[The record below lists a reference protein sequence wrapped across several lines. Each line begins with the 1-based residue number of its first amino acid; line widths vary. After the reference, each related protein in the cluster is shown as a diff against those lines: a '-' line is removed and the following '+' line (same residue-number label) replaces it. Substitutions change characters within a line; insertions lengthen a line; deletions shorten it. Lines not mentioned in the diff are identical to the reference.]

1 MFEIKVPATSANM
14 GPGLDTLGVAFKLY
28 NRFIVEEIE
37 TGLEIFGCD
46 ENFANS
52 DNLVYASM
60 LKTFK
65 KLGKAPK
72 GVRLTFKTQ
81 IPVSGGLGSSA
92 TCILAGITAAN
103 RLCGDILTRKEVL
116 NFACEIEGHPDN
128 ITPALVG
135 GMTVS
140 IMNEGA
146 AFYNKIPISAGVK
159 FCAIIPELQL
169 STGDSREVLPETIL
183 FKDGVYNIG
192 MVSMLIVALVNGDYK
207 GVKLACNDK
216 LHQPY
221 RTGLIKNY
229 SEITNFVKDSE
240 ALGVF
245 LSGAGPT
252 IMVILKKDDNNTE
265 EKLKKFLESL
275 SGNWKTL
282 NLEIDEEGIQIC
294 EVQGNNG
301 TYFCL

>member
-28 NRFIVEEIE
+28 NRFIVEEIG

-46 ENFANS
+46 EKYANS
-52 DNLVYASM
+52 NNLVYSSM

-65 KLGKAPK
+65 KLVQAPK
-72 GVRLTFKTQ
+72 GVRLTFKSD

-103 RLCGDILTRKEVL
+103 RLCGDVLTKQEVL
-116 NFACEIEGHPDN
+116 NFACEIEGHSDN

-140 IMNEGA
+140 IMEGGA
-146 AFYNKIPISAGVK
+146 AHYNKVPISGGVK
-159 FCAIIPELQL
+159 FCALIPKLQL
-169 STGDSREVLPETIL
+169 STEDSRAVLPEKVRL
-183 FKDGVYNIG
+183 KDAVFNVGR
-192 MVSMLIVALVNGDYK
+192 VSMLIVALVNGDYK
-207 GVKLACNDK
+207 GVKFACQDK

-221 RTGLIKNY
+221 RNGLIENY
-229 SEITNFVKDSE
+229 NEITSFVKESE
-240 ALGVF
+240 ALGSF

-252 IMVILKKDDNNTE
+252 IMVMLKKDDNSTQDR
-265 EKLKKFLESL
+265 LKDFLKGL
-275 SGNWKTL
+275 SGNWETL
-282 NLEIDEEGIQIC
+282 NLDIDEDGLEIYNI
-294 EVQGNNG
+294 
-301 TYFCL
+301 

>member
-37 TGLEIFGCD
+37 TGLEILGCD
-46 ENFANS
+46 EEFANS
-52 DNLVYASM
+52 DNLVYTSM
-60 LKTFK
+60 LKTFIKLK
-65 KLGKAPK
+65 KNPK
-72 GVRLTFKTQ
+72 GVRLTFKTE

-103 RLCGDILTRKEVL
+103 RLCGDVLTKQEVL
-116 NFACEIEGHPDN
+116 DFACKIEGHPDN

-140 IMNEGA
+140 IMNGEA
-146 AFYNKIPISAGVK
+146 VHYNKIPISGGIK
-159 FCAIIPELQL
+159 FCALIPKLQL
-169 STGDSREVLPETIL
+169 STKSSRAVLPETIP
-183 FKDGVYNIG
+183 FKDAVYNVG
-192 MVSMLIVALVNGDYK
+192 RVSMLIVALVNADYE
-207 GVKLACNDK
+207 GVKLACKDK

-221 RTGLIKNY
+221 RSGLIKNY
-229 SEITNFVKDSE
+229 SEISRFVKESE

-252 IMVILKKDDNNTE
+252 IMVMLKKDDIDTE
-265 EKLKKFLESL
+265 KSLEEFLKSL
-275 SGNWKTL
+275 SGNWGTL
-282 NLEIDEEGIQIC
+282 NLEIDEDGLEILNI
-294 EVQGNNG
+294 
-301 TYFCL
+301 

>member
-37 TGLEIFGCD
+37 SGLEIIGCNK
-46 ENFANS
+46 EFANNN
-52 DNLVYASM
+52 NLVYTSM

-65 KLGKAPK
+65 KLQKDPK
-72 GVRLTFKTQ
+72 GVRLTFKTE

-103 RLCGDILTRKEVL
+103 KLCGDVLTKQEVL
-116 NFACEIEGHPDN
+116 NYACEIEGHPDN
-128 ITPALVG
+128 ITPAMIG

-146 AFYNKIPISAGVK
+146 NHYNKIPINGSIK
-159 FCAIIPELQL
+159 FCALIPKLQL
-169 STGDSREVLPETIL
+169 STKSSRAVLPETIH
-183 FKDGVYNIG
+183 FKDAVYNVG
-192 MVSMLIVALVNGDYK
+192 MVSMLIVSLVNGDYE
-207 GVKLACNDK
+207 GVKLACKDK

-221 RTGLIKNY
+221 RMGLIKNY
-229 SEITNFVKDSE
+229 SQISSFVKESE

-252 IMVILKKDDNNTE
+252 IMVMLKKDDSNTE
-265 EKLKKFLESL
+265 GKLKEFLKGL
-275 SGNWKTL
+275 SGSWETL
-282 NLEIDEEGIQIC
+282 NLEIDEDGLNIENI
-294 EVQGNNG
+294 
-301 TYFCL
+301 

>member
-37 TGLEIFGCD
+37 SGLEIFGCNK
-46 ENFANS
+46 EFANNN
-52 DNLVYASM
+52 NLVYTSM

-65 KLGKAPK
+65 KLQKDPK
-72 GVRLTFKTQ
+72 GVRLTFKTE

-92 TCILAGITAAN
+92 TCILAGVTAAN
-103 RLCGDILTRKEVL
+103 RLCGDILTKQEVL
-116 NFACEIEGHPDN
+116 NYACEIEGHPDN
-128 ITPALVG
+128 ITPAMIG

-146 AFYNKIPISAGVK
+146 NHYNKIPINGSIK
-159 FCAIIPELQL
+159 FCALIPKLQL
-169 STGDSREVLPETIL
+169 STKSSRAVLPETIP
-183 FKDGVYNIG
+183 FKDAVYNVG
-192 MVSMLIVALVNGDYK
+192 MVSMLIVSLVNGDYE
-207 GVKLACNDK
+207 GVKLACKDK

-221 RTGLIKNY
+221 RMGLIRNY
-229 SEITNFVKDSE
+229 SQISSFVKESE

-252 IMVILKKDDNNTE
+252 IMVMLKKDDSNTE
-265 EKLKKFLESL
+265 GKLKEFLKGL
-275 SGNWKTL
+275 SGSWETL
-282 NLEIDEEGIQIC
+282 NLEIDEDGLNIENI
-294 EVQGNNG
+294 
-301 TYFCL
+301 

>member
-37 TGLEIFGCD
+37 SGLEIFGCNK
-46 ENFANS
+46 EFANNN
-52 DNLVYASM
+52 NLVYDSM

-65 KLGKAPK
+65 KLQKDPK
-72 GVRLTFKTQ
+72 GVRLTFKTE

-92 TCILAGITAAN
+92 TCILAGVTAAN
-103 RLCGDILTRKEVL
+103 RLCGDILTKQEVL
-116 NFACEIEGHPDN
+116 NYACEIEGHPDN
-128 ITPALVG
+128 ITPAMIG

-146 AFYNKIPISAGVK
+146 NHYNKIPINGSIK
-159 FCAIIPELQL
+159 FCALIPKLQL
-169 STGDSREVLPETIL
+169 STKSSRAVLPETIP
-183 FKDGVYNIG
+183 FKDAVYNVG
-192 MVSMLIVALVNGDYK
+192 MVSMLIVSLVNGDYE
-207 GVKLACNDK
+207 GVKLACKDK

-221 RTGLIKNY
+221 RMGLIRNY
-229 SEITNFVKDSE
+229 SQISSFVKESE

-252 IMVILKKDDNNTE
+252 IMVMLKKDDSNTE
-265 EKLKKFLESL
+265 GKLKEFLKGI
-275 SGNWKTL
+275 SGSWETL
-282 NLEIDEEGIQIC
+282 NLEIDEDGLNIENI
-294 EVQGNNG
+294 
-301 TYFCL
+301 

>member
-46 ENFANS
+46 DKFANS
-52 DNLVYASM
+52 DNLVYRVM

-65 KLGKAPK
+65 KLGKDPK
-72 GVRLTFKTQ
+72 GVRLTFKTDL
-81 IPVSGGLGSSA
+81 PVSGGLGSSA
-92 TCILAGITAAN
+92 TCILAGIIAAN
-103 RLCGDILTRKEVL
+103 RLYGEVLTKQEVL

-140 IMNEGA
+140 IMDQGA
-146 AFYNKIPISAGVK
+146 AHYNKIPISGGIK
-159 FCAIIPELQL
+159 FCALIPKFQL
-169 STGDSREVLPETIL
+169 STKTSRAVLPKTIP
-183 FKDGVYNIG
+183 FKDGVYNVG
-192 MVSMLIVALVNGDYK
+192 MVSMLIAALVNGDYK
-207 GVKLACNDK
+207 GVKLACKDK

-221 RTGLIKNY
+221 RTSLIKNY
-229 SEITNFVKDSE
+229 SEITSFVEDSE

-252 IMVILKKDDNNTE
+252 IMVMLKKNDNNTE
-265 EKLKKFLESL
+265 EKLKKFLKGL
-275 SGNWKTL
+275 SGDWETL
-282 NLEIDEEGIQIC
+282 NLEIDEEGLEILNIKI
-294 EVQGNNG
+294 
-301 TYFCL
+301 

>member
-28 NRFIVEEIE
+28 NKFIVEEIE
-37 TGLEIFGCD
+37 SGLEIFGCNQ
-46 ENFANS
+46 EFANNN
-52 DNLVYASM
+52 NLVYTSM

-65 KLGKAPK
+65 KLQKNPK
-72 GVRLTFKTQ
+72 GVRLTFKTE

-103 RLCGDILTRKEVL
+103 KLCGDVLTKQEVL
-116 NFACEIEGHPDN
+116 NYACEIEGHPDN
-128 ITPALVG
+128 ITPAMIG

-140 IMNEGA
+140 IMNGGA
-146 AFYNKIPISAGVK
+146 NHYNKIPINGGIK
-159 FCAIIPELQL
+159 FCALIPKLQL
-169 STGDSREVLPETIL
+169 STKSSRAVLPETIP
-183 FKDGVYNIG
+183 FKDAVYNVG

-207 GVKLACNDK
+207 GVKLACKDK

-221 RTGLIKNY
+221 RMGLIQNY
-229 SEITNFVKDSE
+229 NEITSFVKDSE

-252 IMVILKKDDNNTE
+252 IMVMLKKDDSNTE
-265 EKLKKFLESL
+265 GKLKKFLKGL
-275 SGNWKTL
+275 SGSWETL
-282 NLEIDEEGIQIC
+282 NLEIDE
-294 EVQGNNG
+294 NG
-301 TYFCL
+301 LEIENI

>member
-37 TGLEIFGCD
+37 TGLEVFGCD
-46 ENFANS
+46 EKFANT
-52 DNLVYASM
+52 DNLVYSSM
-60 LKTFK
+60 LKTFE
-65 KLGKAPK
+65 KLEKDPK
-72 GVRLTFKTQ
+72 GVRLTFKTE

-103 RLCGDILTRKEVL
+103 RLCGDVLTKQEIL
-116 NFACEIEGHPDN
+116 NFACEIEGHSDN

-140 IMNEGA
+140 ILNDGVVS
-146 AFYNKIPISAGVK
+146 YNKIPISEGIK
-159 FCAIIPELQL
+159 FCALIPKFQL
-169 STGDSREVLPETIL
+169 ATEASRAVLPEKIL
-183 FKDGVYNIG
+183 LKDGVYNIG
-192 MVSMLIVALVNGDYK
+192 RVSMLIAALVNGDYK
-207 GVKLACNDK
+207 SVKLACKDK

-221 RTGLIKNY
+221 RMGLIENY
-229 SEITNFVKDSE
+229 SEINSFVQESE

-252 IMVILKKDDNNTE
+252 MMVMLKKNDNNTE
-265 EKLKKFLESL
+265 EKLKKFLKGL
-275 SGNWKTL
+275 SGNWKAV
-282 NLEIDEEGIQIC
+282 NLEIDEEGLKI
-294 EVQGNNG
+294 
-301 TYFCL
+301 Y